1 MRADQ
6 PVRDYA
12 DASVTTV
19 PAQPE
24 PLEREDQ
31 EVTPLELFFDLVLVF
46 AITQVT
52 GFISADPTWTRLV
65 EGLAILAALWWAWVS
80 FAWLANSAASDE
92 GATRVVLLAAMGA
105 LLVVSLAVPDAFGD
119 DALVFGVAY
128 FCVRMLHLGA
138 YLVVAREN
146 PELRGVVLR
155 LAVPV
160 IPATLALIAAGL
172 VDGTGRALLWTL
184 ALTIDYGGLALRGVE
199 GWRVEPAHF
208 AERHGLIVIIALGE
222 SIVALG
228 VGAQGLELDLEIVVA
243 ALLGIAAAGAMWW
256 AYFDVAAIVA
266 ARRFKALER
275 DAQVRMARDS
285 YTYLHLPMIAGII
298 VFAVGLK
305 KTLGRVDEHLHTV
318 PAFALCG
325 GFALYLLALST
336 FKRRN
341 VGRWNR
347 GRLVVAAL
355 LVAFAPLATHVPA
368 LAALAI
374 VAALA
379 CGLIAV
385 EATRGAN
392 ARDRIR
398 HAGDMMSGR

>member
-1 MRADQ
+1 
-6 PVRDYA
+6 
-12 DASVTTV
+12 VTTA
-19 PAQPE
+19 PAQPQPPE
-24 PLEREDQ
+24 QIEHADQ

-52 GFISADPTWTRLV
+52 GFISADPTWIRLV

-105 LLVVSLAVPDAFGD
+105 LLITSLAVPNAFGD
-119 DALVFGVAY
+119 DALIFGLAY
-128 FCVRMLHLGA
+128 FCVRALHLGA
-138 YLVVAREN
+138 YLVVARGN
-146 PELRGVVLR
+146 PELRAVVLR

-160 IPATLALIAAGL
+160 IPATLALVAAGF
-172 VDGTGRALLWTL
+172 VDGTGRGLLWAL

-199 GWRVEPAHF
+199 GWRVEPGHF

-266 ARRFKALER
+266 ARRFKAMAR

-305 KTLGRVDEHLHTV
+305 KTLGHVDAHLHAV
-318 PAFALCG
+318 PAFALCAG
-325 GFALYLLALST
+325 LALYLLALSA

-347 GRLVVAAL
+347 GRLLVAAL
-355 LVAFAPLATHVPA
+355 LVAFAPAATQLPA
-368 LAALAI
+368 LAALA
-374 VAALA
+374 VVTALA

-385 EATRGAN
+385 EATRNAG

-398 HAGDMMSGR
+398 HAGDTMTGR